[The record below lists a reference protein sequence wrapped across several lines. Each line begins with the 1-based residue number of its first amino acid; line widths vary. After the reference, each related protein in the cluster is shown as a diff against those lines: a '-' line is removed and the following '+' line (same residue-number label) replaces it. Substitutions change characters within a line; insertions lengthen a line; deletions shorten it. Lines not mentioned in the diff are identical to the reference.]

1 MRKLI
6 GVLLSVVLMLTY
18 AGVCSAQ
25 DVTGEIVTE
34 GNEWVKR
41 KVEVVR
47 TEMGRYAA
55 PPFQVPDKDKSTVF
69 TIMEAGQGEY
79 EMNQS
84 IRAERKWDFPMQS
97 KKYKVK
103 TVAVFQD
110 GVWSDPKLETMGPE
124 IMENDWFL
132 TALLAILAV
141 GVLITSMIHQRSG
154 KSDWCLLVFYG
165 MLAIIVGNIFID
177 NSIYITLSIA
187 FAIVSFFTFAIV
199 ASGITFVFAFA
210 SSIFSFAFA
219 FVIRVTTSAN
229 QQVEYAVFMV
239 CVILVSYLLAKIAK
253 RLGWIKVVEKP
264 VTSA

>member
-1 MRKLI
+1 MRKFI
-6 GVLLSVVLMLTY
+6 GVLLSVVLML
-18 AGVCSAQ
+18 ACADACLAQ

-69 TIMEAGQGEY
+69 AIMEAGQGEY

-84 IRAERKWDFPMQS
+84 IRAEWKWDFPMQS

-141 GVLITSMIHQRSG
+141 GVLITSMTHQRSG
-154 KSDWCLLVFYG
+154 KSDWWLLVFYG
-165 MLAIIVGNIFID
+165 MLGIIVGNIFID
-177 NSIYITLSIA
+177 NPIYIASSIA
-187 FAIVSFFTFAIV
+187 FAFASFITFAIV
-199 ASGITFVFAFA
+199 ASGAFA
-210 SSIFSFAFA
+210 SSIFSLAFA
-219 FVIRVTTSAN
+219 YVIDVTVPAN
-229 QQVEYAVFMV
+229 QQVEYAVFLL

-264 VTSA
+264 AAWV